1 MTTNFTKKATNVL
14 EEKNK
19 WLFFF
24 FFLDWSIDG
33 GQVEENEGCG
43 AGSETKS
50 CF

>member
-1 MTTNFTKKATNVL
+1 MYLKKK
-14 EEKNK
+14 KN
-19 WLFFF
+19 WPFF